1 MVQNLKPVVE
11 LNSEDWT
18 ELLKKYKLQTVMSSV
33 HVQMVWYRMQRALEP
48 EIWYE
53 VHGKEVLAAATLGEG
68 IDQLLEKWSDKGQI
82 LDSYAAD
89 CLAMEALQCLYGLL
103 ENELVK
109 KDVYIEKYQF
119 PDPDEGGDGSMADI
133 LKQIQC
139 SEAIQLTRD
148 GVLRPMKSVVFI
160 GILTT
165 DKDKRCSTICRDC
178 GREGL
183 SEPLFITYGKLQR
196 AGGIKI
202 QLWISENIWQI
213 TD

>member
-103 ENELVK
+103 EDELVK
-109 KDVYIEKYQF
+109 KNVYIEKYQF

-139 SEAIQLTRD
+139 SEAIRLTRD
-148 GVLRPMKSVVFI
+148 GALRPMK
-160 GILTT
+160 
-165 DKDKRCSTICRDC
+165 
-178 GREGL
+178 
-183 SEPLFITYGKLQR
+183 
-196 AGGIKI
+196 
-202 QLWISENIWQI
+202 
-213 TD
+213 

>member
-33 HVQMVWYRMQRALEP
+33 HV
-48 EIWYE
+48 
-53 VHGKEVLAAATLGEG
+53 
-68 IDQLLEKWSDKGQI
+68 

-103 ENELVK
+103 EDELVK
-109 KDVYIEKYQF
+109 KNVYIEKYQF

-139 SEAIQLTRD
+139 SEAIRLTRD
-148 GVLRPMKSVVFI
+148 GARRPKKSVVLN
-160 GILTT
+160 GILKT

-178 GREGL
+178 GREDCPNRYSLHMGNYREPGGL
-183 SEPLFITYGKLQR
+183 RYSYGYQR
-196 AGGIKI
+196 IFGK
-202 QLWISENIWQI
+202 
-213 TD
+213 

>member
-33 HVQMVWYRMQRALEP
+33 HVQMIWYRMQRALEP

-103 ENELVK
+103 EDELVK
-109 KDVYIEKYQF
+109 KNVYIEKYQF
-119 PDPDEGGDGSMADI
+119 PDPDEGEDGSMADI

-139 SEAIQLTRD
+139 SEAIRLTR
-148 GVLRPMKSVVFI
+148 GGALRPMKSVVFI

-178 GREGL
+178 GREDCPNRYSLHMGNYREPGGL
-183 SEPLFITYGKLQR
+183 RYSYGYQR
-196 AGGIKI
+196 IFGK
-202 QLWISENIWQI
+202 
-213 TD
+213 

>member
-18 ELLKKYKLQTVMSSV
+18 DLLKKYKLQTVMSSV

-89 CLAMEALQCLYGLL
+89 CLAMEALQW
-103 ENELVK
+103 
-109 KDVYIEKYQF
+109 
-119 PDPDEGGDGSMADI
+119 A
-133 LKQIQC
+133 
-139 SEAIQLTRD
+139 
-148 GVLRPMKSVVFI
+148 
-160 GILTT
+160 
-165 DKDKRCSTICRDC
+165 
-178 GREGL
+178 
-183 SEPLFITYGKLQR
+183 
-196 AGGIKI
+196 
-202 QLWISENIWQI
+202 
-213 TD
+213 

>member
-103 ENELVK
+103 EDELVK
-109 KDVYIEKYQF
+109 TNVYIEKYQF

-139 SEAIQLTRD
+139 SEAIRLTRD
-148 GVLRPMKSVVFI
+148 GALRPMKSVVFI

-165 DKDKRCSTICRDC
+165 DKDNHCSTICRDC
-178 GREGL
+178 GREDCPNRYSLHMGNYR
-183 SEPLFITYGKLQR
+183 EPGVLRYSYGYQR
-196 AGGIKI
+196 IFGK
-202 QLWISENIWQI
+202 
-213 TD
+213 

>member
-33 HVQMVWYRMQRALEP
+33 HVQMVWYRMQSALEP

-53 VHGKEVLAAATLGEG
+53 VHEEKVLAAATLGRG
-68 IDQLLEKWSDKGQI
+68 VDQLLEDWSGHGQI

-109 KDVYIEKYQF
+109 KNVYIERYRF
-119 PDPDEGGDGSMADI
+119 PDPDEEGEESMADI
-133 LKQIQC
+133 LKQLQC
-139 SEAIQLTRD
+139 SKAVELTPD
-148 GVLRPMKSVVFI
+148 GILRPMKSVVFS
-160 GILTT
+160 GILTA
-165 DKDKRCSTICRDC
+165 DREKRCSTICRDC
-178 GREGL
+178 GREDCPNRYSLHMGNYR
-183 SEPLFITYGKLQR
+183 EPGVLKYSYGYQR
-196 AGGIKI
+196 IFGK
-202 QLWISENIWQI
+202 
-213 TD
+213 